1 MSLWNKFV
9 ELFDKDSQQFVAV
22 PLGSER
28 VDTKPDPVPIEAGK
42 TYFRL
47 RLSQM
52 FLQKE
57 VWAAKTWYPAVH
69 SLVKFDFGN
78 QQGVEIPNIA
88 DPAISGISDGQG
100 NVVVSNLVLTPT
112 VPFSGGTVA
121 ISAGLVAIASSNRL
135 NDFIGVFAK
144 FGDLLAVPQLSGA
157 LKIAQP
163 LALGIQGLF
172 SSNSSTLHLGWKQQ
186 FAGGE
191 LRRGYVV
198 VLRSTEANI
207 SPSRLWIIKDQLRE
221 GATQKDNAPFSRCD
235 FMLLRFDVFED
246 RDDWDK
252 LTYIDDPYQ
261 QALDALQDGS
271 DDSVKKADYF
281 MQTALRKVYKSQDLT
296 QADRVRV
303 TFALK
308 DRYQQAQT
316 SLGQAGLIGEDLSL
330 ARVMRGAM
338 SPDAALLR
346 AEPTDADIFDL
357 A

>member
-9 ELFDKDSQQFVAV
+9 ELFDKDRQQFIAMPLGREQIDIKPDAV
-22 PLGSER
+22 P
-28 VDTKPDPVPIEAGK
+28 IAAGK

-69 SLVKFDFGN
+69 SLVKFDFAN
-78 QQGVEIPNIA
+78 QPGVEIPNIA

-100 NVVVSNLVLTPT
+100 NVIVSNLVLTPA

-121 ISAGLVAIASSNRL
+121 ISAGLVAIASANGL
-135 NDFIGVFAK
+135 NDFISVFAK
-144 FGDLLAVPQLSGA
+144 FGDLLAVPQLSAA

-172 SSNSSTLHLGWKQQ
+172 SSSNSTLHLGWKQQ

-191 LRRGYVV
+191 LTRGYIVI
-198 VLRSTEANI
+198 LRSTEAKI
-207 SPSRLWIIKDQLRE
+207 SPSRLWVVKDQLRE
-221 GATQKDNAPFSRCD
+221 GASQNDTVPFARCD
-235 FMLLRFDVFED
+235 YMLLRFDVFED

-252 LTYIDDPYQ
+252 LTYIDEPYQ
-261 QALDALQDGS
+261 QALDALQDGT
-271 DDSVKKADYF
+271 DEAVKKADYF
-281 MQTALRKVYKSQDLT
+281 VQTALRQVYKSQDLT

-308 DRYQQAQT
+308 DRYQQAKAA
-316 SLGQAGLIGEDLSL
+316 LGQHGLVAKDISL
-330 ARVMRGAM
+330 TGVIRGAM
-338 SPDAALLR
+338 SADAALR
-346 AEPTDADIFDL
+346 HNEPTEADIFDL
-357 A
+357 E